1 MLGTKK
7 ERRQADA
14 IGQENIQEAIRL
26 HEAGGNAPANRPE
39 TVQTHRTNNTQISKP
54 QPPCSAASLTA
65 TPWLKSC
72 TASRS
77 GSSPIPSHPI
87 PSPPFLTRLLTTNP
101 HSHGWGIPP
110 DPPLAIHYL
119 SLAASSAA
127 SIESAALSSGL
138 KKGGAAKG
146 ELVLAIYELA
156 NSYRHGWGV
165 EKDKVAARNYYEC
178 AANMGDT
185 DAMNEVARCYD
196 EGDGGRKDRVGYFT
210 FTFIVFLGAVAVMR
224 KSRR

>member
-1 MLGTKK
+1 MFGRL
-7 ERRQADA
+7 ADS
-14 IGQENIQEAIRL
+14 
-26 HEAGGNAPANRPE
+26 NAMAQIMYGLALRFVPPSYSSL
-39 TVQTHRTNNTQISKP
+39 TGLLTNN
-54 QPPCSAASLTA
+54 
-65 TPWLKSC
+65 
-72 TASRS
+72 
-77 GSSPIPSHPI
+77 H
-87 PSPPFLTRLLTTNP
+87 

-110 DPPLAIHYL
+110 DPTLAIHYL

-196 EGDGGRKDRVGYFT
+196 EGDGGRKDRVGFLFYFYC
-210 FTFIVFLGAVAVMR
+210 FSGCWVL
-224 KSRR
+224 